1 MAKEPSELP
10 SKEGV
15 LKIWE
20 AAHRDLDHVASVVAQ
35 GLSIDLEESESK
47 T

>member
-10 SKEGV
+10 SKEGA

-20 AAHRDLDHVASVVAQ
+20 DAHRDLDHVASVVAQ
-35 GLSIDLEESESK
+35 ELGIDLEESESK